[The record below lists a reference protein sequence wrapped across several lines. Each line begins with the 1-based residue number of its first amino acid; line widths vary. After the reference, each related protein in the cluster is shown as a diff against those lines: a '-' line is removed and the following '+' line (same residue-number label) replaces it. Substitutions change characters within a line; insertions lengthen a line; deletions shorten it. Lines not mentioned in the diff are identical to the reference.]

1 MSDEARNRRARHLLA
16 RRLLDDPVVYYD
28 GLSGIEID
36 YASSPSGKR
45 WLRQR
50 AREAGLE
57 LEERAEGMLAID
69 TDGVATDMRFPAPAG
84 NAHQLALLLADRLTE
99 TTLSGTRQLTRLDPD
114 QLQAEVAAIMARYP
128 GWARGQR
135 DEGGPEWLARE
146 AIDLLVSFGLAV
158 REPDG
163 SVVARPALARYRTAE
178 PVVSSAPTLW
188 ED

>member
-1 MSDEARNRRARHLLA
+1 
-16 RRLLDDPVVYYD
+16 VYYED
-28 GLSGIEID
+28 LSGIESD

-57 LEERAEGMLAID
+57 LEERAEGMLAVD
-69 TDGVATDMRFPAPAG
+69 ADGVATDMRFPAPAG
-84 NAHQLALLLADRLTE
+84 NAHQLALLLADGLTE

-114 QLQAEVAAIMARYP
+114 QLRAQLAAIMARYP

-135 DEGGPEWLARE
+135 DEGGPERLTRE
-146 AIDLLVSFGLAV
+146 AVDLLVSFGLAV

-178 PVVSSAPTLW
+178 PIVSSAPTLW